1 MGLEMPVNTALL
13 LSTPPRRASAIY
25 SLTCL
30 LALTAACSTGCEERV
45 LSAKGLG
52 SNKYS
57 VSEPIYDPPEW
68 ERALM
73 GDPPKSTRERQ
84 APR

>member
-1 MGLEMPVNTALL
+1 MNEARPTLTRKRRVTAICLVFGTIAL
-13 LSTPPRRASAIY
+13 AA
-25 SLTCL
+25 TCL
-30 LALTAACSTGCEERV
+30 TGCEERV

-73 GDPPKSTRERQ
+73 GDPPKGTRERIP
-84 APR
+84 PR

>member
-1 MGLEMPVNTALL
+1 MNEALPTLTPTRRVTAIGLAFCAIALV
-13 LSTPPRRASAIY
+13 AS
-25 SLTCL
+25 CL
-30 LALTAACSTGCEERV
+30 TGCEERV

-73 GDPPKSTRERQ
+73 GDPPKGTRERIP
-84 APR
+84 PR

>member
-1 MGLEMPVNTALL
+1 MNDTLPTL
-13 LSTPPRRASAIY
+13 TPPRRATTI
-25 SLTCL
+25 CL
-30 LALTAACSTGCEERV
+30 VFGTIALAALCLTGCEERV

-73 GDPPKSTRERQ
+73 GDPPKGTRERTP
-84 APR
+84 PR